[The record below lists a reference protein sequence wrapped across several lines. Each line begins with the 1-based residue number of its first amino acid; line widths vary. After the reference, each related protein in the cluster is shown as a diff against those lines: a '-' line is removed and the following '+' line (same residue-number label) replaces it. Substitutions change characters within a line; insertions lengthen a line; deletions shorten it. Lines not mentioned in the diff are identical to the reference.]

1 MGDFS
6 GAVADLTAWQSSAT
20 EHAERASIA
29 AKLQACAAKLQQQQA
44 KARSTSSALK
54 NDPMVTLLPAR
65 DISLSLSLSISLRS
79 LLAHTFAR
87 LLSLQKIY

>member
-54 NDPMVTLLPAR
+54 NDPMVNLAPRARSLP
-65 DISLSLSLSISLRS
+65 LRS
-79 LLAHTFAR
+79 LPAHTFTR
-87 LLSLQKIY
+87 PF